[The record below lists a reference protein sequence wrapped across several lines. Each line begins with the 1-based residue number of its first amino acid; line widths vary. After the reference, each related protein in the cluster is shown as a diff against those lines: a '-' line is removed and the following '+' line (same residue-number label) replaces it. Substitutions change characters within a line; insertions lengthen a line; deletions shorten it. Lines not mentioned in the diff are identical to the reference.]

1 MAINAAMNGAN
12 AYAGI
17 TPSSELE
24 ALEATSSSL
33 YVGKVVG
40 DVDCIS

>member
-17 TPSSELE
+17 TPSS